1 MPCVSIHF
9 LIPFT
14 RHNAFADELVIRKV
28 RGLTL
33 LKGMTF
39 WWLKTKKIRNI
50 LLYWEN
56 YGCEAWRNL
65 YTYLET
71 YHCRVAVVG
80 GHGET
85 YMGTGTLMVVGVAV
99 VGKSRETCTWTRR
112 PMAAGGAVVARTRET
127 YTCTRRPMFAG
138 VWILNVNWQ
147 QWLFAQVV

>member
-9 LIPFT
+9 LTPFT
-14 RHNAFADELVIRKV
+14 CHNAFADELVIRKV

-39 WWLKTKKIRNI
+39 WWLKTKKYAIFFCTGR
-50 LLYWEN
+50 
-56 YGCEAWRNL
+56 
-65 YTYLET
+65 TM
-71 YHCRVAVVG
+71 VVR
-80 GHGET
+80 HGET
-85 YMGTGTLMVVGVAV
+85 YTHTWWPTIAGLQWLWDMVRHMGTGTLMVVGVAV